1 VTNNPCTRTL
11 PGYPPAD
18 HEVRNFLTTKGT
30 EDESY
35 RRACCFID
43 ALFQHT
49 NHTLESEFDSQR
61 GIEQVAREFR
71 ILMTAGQTMKEHNE
85 FRRLFYQQVVR
96 IAEEKL
102 MAEDVCLL
110 YLGYI
115 RRLKV
120 SHKVP
125 HPGSDRGPDYPS
137 PQKSK
142 DTPDYNF
149 SPAASCHKLVES
161 LKARR
166 QHSSSSPVKKKAT
179 SKAGQVS
186 GKTEDDYPLII
197 LAFDEAHTLTNREE
211 TGYATWSNFSVLR
224 HVFRALYRF
233 PLVALFLST
242 TGKISQFTSLDEDT
256 SKRII
261 ISDLILIQ
269 PFTDL
274 GFDTLAKQ
282 VALDGRWNLERV
294 TADSHI
300 VYMARPL

>member
-1 VTNNPCTRTL
+1 MHRIF

-18 HEVRNFLTTKGT
+18 HEVRNFLTAKCT

-49 NHTLESEFDSQR
+49 DHTLESEFDSR
-61 GIEQVAREFR
+61 WGIEKVAREFR
-71 ILMTAGQTMKEHNE
+71 IRMTAGQTMKEHNE
-85 FRRLFYQQVVR
+85 FRRRFYQQVVR

-102 MAEDVCLL
+102 IAEHVCFL

-125 HPGSDRGPDYPS
+125 HPGSGSDRGPGYTS
-137 PQKSK
+137 PPAPK
-142 DTPDYNF
+142 DAPDYNF
-149 SPAASCHKLVES
+149 APAASCHKLVES
-161 LKARR
+161 LKARK
-166 QHSSSSPVKKKAT
+166 QHLSSPPVEKAT
-179 SKAGQVS
+179 KKAGQLS
-186 GKTEDDYPLII
+186 GKTEDDYPLVI

-211 TGYATWSNFSVLR
+211 TGYGTWSNFSVLR

-233 PLVALFLST
+233 PLFALFLST
-242 TGKISQFTSLDEDT
+242 TGKITQFTSPDEDV

-261 ISDLILIQ
+261 IGDLILTQ

-282 VALDGRWNLERV
+282 VALDGHWDLERV